1 MNPTEDTAQPGPVL
15 RGTGQ
20 GSRRPT
26 CYSRPIPLIGYAV
39 CLGNEAVMTSGDYRA
54 LDPHRATEPGPK
66 NLLCELL
73 ALGRAAVA
81 PPFFL
86 PGVNEIVVEAV
97 VRPAP
102 VLRTSVWIPSIGA
115 VAPFFAAIDRQDG
128 SVGGQNP
135 ATRQGLSRRTALQP
149 RSQHDAAVGP
159 LLFGFGCR
167 WAR

>member
-1 MNPTEDTAQPGPVL
+1 
-15 RGTGQ
+15 
-20 GSRRPT
+20 
-26 CYSRPIPLIGYAV
+26 
-39 CLGNEAVMTSGDYRA
+39 MTSGDYRA

-86 PGVNEIVVEAV
+86 PGVNEVVVEAV

-128 SVGGQNP
+128 SVGGQDP

-149 RSQHDAAVGP
+149 GSQHDAAVGP
-159 LLFGFGCR
+159 LVFGFGCR
-167 WAR
+167 WARCTLRWARGTLEKEKGRGADDND